1 MTADLLNMKYVV
13 STFIYIKHSLI
24 IRVTRNSRKQI
35 SIYFS
40 AVSGLMANV
49 SDYDPGTSE

>member
-13 STFIYIKHSLI
+13 STFNYIKHSLI

-40 AVSGLMANV
+40 AVYGLMVNV
-49 SDYDPGTSE
+49 SDYDPGASE